1 MHYLCSISSSRK
13 LRSSDYTVAAVS
25 ETVIAHICCYMVCYQ
40 CTAVSSAVQFNML
53 YECLYQRVQ
62 LLAYRYCTNTHTLV
76 LHMQYV
82 EAAGMFMCDEDGQLV
97 QLYPHSGHYRPS
109 DGHLYNLLRYFE
121 SAGID
126 LSAVQVDA
134 QRTYKTARPE
144 NDGEKVRKVS
154 SSYNSKECKSSVT
167 MHCVISKCSSAG

>member
-1 MHYLCSISSSRK
+1 MY
-13 LRSSDYTVAAVS
+13 
-25 ETVIAHICCYMVCYQ
+25 CC
-40 CTAVSSAVQFNML
+40 SSAAL
-53 YECLYQRVQ
+53 TTAA
-62 LLAYRYCTNTHTLV
+62 LLMCSTLSVV
-76 LHMQYV
+76 LHAQYV
-82 EAAGMFMCDEDGQLV
+82 EAAGMFMCDDGGKLV

-144 NDGEKVRKVS
+144 NDGGKVRKVNSFIIRS
-154 SSYNSKECKSSVT
+154 SLLFTHSEFV
-167 MHCVISKCSSAG
+167 

>member
-1 MHYLCSISSSRK
+1 
-13 LRSSDYTVAAVS
+13 
-25 ETVIAHICCYMVCYQ
+25 
-40 CTAVSSAVQFNML
+40 
-53 YECLYQRVQ
+53 
-62 LLAYRYCTNTHTLV
+62 
-76 LHMQYV
+76 
-82 EAAGMFMCDEDGQLV
+82 MFMSDDSGKLV

-144 NDGEKVRKVS
+144 NDGGKVRKVS
-154 SSYNSKECKSSVT
+154 SSSLSNNDCVSTDSEHCHCKVVQLVSAVALAEHTSSLLLHRALAVD
-167 MHCVISKCSSAG
+167 

>member
-1 MHYLCSISSSRK
+1 
-13 LRSSDYTVAAVS
+13 
-25 ETVIAHICCYMVCYQ
+25 
-40 CTAVSSAVQFNML
+40 
-53 YECLYQRVQ
+53 
-62 LLAYRYCTNTHTLV
+62 
-76 LHMQYV
+76 
-82 EAAGMFMCDEDGQLV
+82 MFMCDDGGKLV

-144 NDGEKVRKVS
+144 NDGGKVRKVNSFIIRS
-154 SSYNSKECKSSVT
+154 SLLFTHSEFV
-167 MHCVISKCSSAG
+167 